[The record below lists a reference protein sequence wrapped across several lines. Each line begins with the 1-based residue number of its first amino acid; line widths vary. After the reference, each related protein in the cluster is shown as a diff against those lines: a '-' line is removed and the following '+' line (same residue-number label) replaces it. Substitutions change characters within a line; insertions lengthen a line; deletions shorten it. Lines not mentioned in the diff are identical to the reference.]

1 MSEMSQADRLLGLK
15 IQWEEFSSR
24 LPNVF
29 KDPEGNEIPIS
40 SILDWF
46 ALCVGGLQYAETH
59 QIDPAMKSLTWP
71 NITQQINTIQSYVQQ
86 GVGNG
91 PDWFLGNTRPPMIL
105 AALWEIRKLIAWIA
119 PDPTQG
125 SSVVT
130 APTLEEIRANV
141 QLIQNAAKQAVSA
154 QQAAT
159 SSQGVIANF
168 ENTVKE
174 AVTRIQGHEREAG
187 NAQANATASASS
199 ATQAKGAV
207 DDLVTDLSGDV
218 NTQKALIAEFV
229 RKRDFVEET
238 LQGASKVGLAKSFK
252 DRRESLERAQTIW
265 AKVFIIGLI
274 LLFVGA
280 LVSLGDV
287 MTLLRGA
294 TTNPVASI
302 QGASAAS
309 VAPLFERVF
318 TYMTHVLILSP
329 GIWLTWFAARKYGQL
344 SRLTEDYA
352 FKEASALSFVGYRS
366 EMGEDKE
373 MLDLLRRTA
382 IENFGANPVRVI
394 TSDEPASPI
403 HDALARV
410 LKKMSPDKL
419 VELLKDILKPART
432 DVNP

>member
-1 MSEMSQADRLLGLK
+1 MSEMPQANGLLGLK

-29 KDPEGNEIPIS
+29 KDSEGNEIPIS

-46 ALCVGGLQYAETH
+46 TLCISGLQYAETH
-59 QIDPAMKSLTWP
+59 QVDLAMKSLTWP
-71 NITQQINTIQSYVQQ
+71 AITQYVNTIQSYVQQ

-91 PDWFLGNTRPPMIL
+91 PDWFLGNNRPQLML
-105 AALWEIRKLIAWIA
+105 TALWEIRKLIAWVA

-125 SSVVT
+125 ASVVT
-130 APTLEEIRANV
+130 APTLKEVRANV
-141 QLIQNAAKQAVSA
+141 QLIQNAAQLAVSA

-159 SSQGVIANF
+159 SSQGAVSNF
-168 ENTVKE
+168 ESTVKE
-174 AVTRIQGHEREAG
+174 SVARIQGHEREAG

-199 ATQAKGAV
+199 ATQAKGVV
-207 DDLVTDLSGDV
+207 DDLVTDLNGDV
-218 NTQKALIAEFV
+218 NTQKELIAEFV

-238 LQGASKVGLAKSFK
+238 LQGASKIGLARSFK
-252 DRRESLERAQTIW
+252 DRRESLERDQLIW
-265 AKVFIIGLI
+265 ARVFVAGLI

-280 LVSLGDV
+280 MISLGDV
-287 MTLLRGA
+287 LALFKVSTISLA
-294 TTNPVASI
+294 API
-302 QGASAAS
+302 QGTSTASA
-309 VAPLFERVF
+309 VPLLERVF
-318 TYMTHVLILSP
+318 TYVTHVLILSP
-329 GIWLTWFAARKYGQL
+329 GIWLTWFAARKHGQL

-394 TSDEPASPI
+394 ANDEPASPI
-403 HDALARV
+403 HDALTRV

-419 VELLKDILKPART
+419 AELLKDILKTARAKA
-432 DVNP
+432 D